1 MKKAKILIGIISV
14 IAGVAAL
21 LLVAVMC
28 FGWKYHQANR
38 LITAIN
44 NEDVATVEELLE
56 NGVDPN
62 QTDVPP
68 SFCWSFFEFSA
79 RRPLAEACSTGNLEI
94 VSLLV
99 EHGATAEYIEHTG
112 WSPLRETLFYYQ
124 PDDVQI
130 VEMLLQNG
138 ADADVVED
146 EGVAFVAARMTP
158 KVFDKEKTN
167 GTVFAGG
174 YDESTGKGITQI
186 VQMLLGDGDINA
198 TNTHGE
204 TLLMI
209 SAKKENICLARWLI
223 EAGADPAKVDNKG
236 NTAMDYAELSG
247 NEQLI
252 TVLETATADAAA

>member
-21 LLVAVMC
+21 LLVAGVC

-44 NEDVATVEELLE
+44 NEDVAAVEELFE

-68 SFCWSFFEFSA
+68 SLCWSFFEFSA

-99 EHGATAEYIEHTG
+99 EHGATAECIEHTG

-130 VEMLLQNG
+130 VEMLL
-138 ADADVVED
+138 
-146 EGVAFVAARMTP
+146 
-158 KVFDKEKTN
+158 
-167 GTVFAGG
+167 
-174 YDESTGKGITQI
+174 
-186 VQMLLGDGDINA
+186 GDGDINA
-198 TNTHGE
+198 TNAHGE

-209 SAKKENICLARWLI
+209 SAKKRT
-223 EAGADPAKVDNKG
+223 PALPG
-236 NTAMDYAELSG
+236 G
-247 NEQLI
+247 
-252 TVLETATADAAA
+252 